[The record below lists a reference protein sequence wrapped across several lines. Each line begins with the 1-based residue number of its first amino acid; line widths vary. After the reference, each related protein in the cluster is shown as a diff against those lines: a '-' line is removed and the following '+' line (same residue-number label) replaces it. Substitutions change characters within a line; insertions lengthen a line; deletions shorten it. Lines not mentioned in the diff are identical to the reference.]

1 MIKRLTNLNKVV
13 YEDPHRQFYHKN
25 ALDLAFSA
33 RTSPASELGRLD
45 QNAGVGGKACSSFLT
60 RTEMRLEWQKMKSGN
75 CQKAYSSIQGPPM
88 RR

>member
-33 RTSPASELGRLD
+33 RTICVNRPRP
-45 QNAGVGGKACSSFLT
+45 V
-60 RTEMRLEWQKMKSGN
+60 R
-75 CQKAYSSIQGPPM
+75 I
-88 RR
+88 